1 MSLLRLLL
9 FREISKRAGASP
21 NIARI
26 YEALGLTPPVDANG
40 NPRPLDA
47 ADLDIVKLIELA
59 RQQGFTL
66 TELKELLANHI
77 SSDGTLRASALD
89 PIRNQIQKTI
99 KNTRHQV
106 QQIKSGCPSLG
117 ELLAGLKNRK

>member
-1 MSLLRLLL
+1 MSILRLLL
-9 FREISKRAGASP
+9 FREVARRAGVSP
-21 NIARI
+21 DIARI
-26 YEALGLTPPVDANG
+26 YEALGLTPPLDANG

-47 ADLDIVKLIELA
+47 AALDIVKLIELA

-77 SSDGTLRASALD
+77 SSDGILRPGALD
-89 PIRNQIQKTI
+89 SIRDQIQKTI

-106 QQIKSGCPSLG
+106 QQITKGSPSLA
-117 ELLAGLKNRK
+117 ELLSGLKNRK